1 MFKYRIMNQDT
12 CEVTTVDTIE
22 EMFRFFKLNTD
33 DFYEWKH
40 LAAEE
45 KLITLSDKFLG
56 TYSIYERLL
65 DNLVKHIIKYI
76 IKYMEYKDVNAWIF
90 INKKG

>member
-22 EMFRFFKLNTD
+22 EMFRFFKLIPD
-33 DFYEWKH
+33 DFQEWKH
-40 LAAEE
+40 LAAEK
-45 KLITLSDKFLG
+45 KLISYLG
-56 TYSIYERLL
+56 TCIITDDYLINDLI
-65 DNLVKHIIKYI
+65 KHVIN
-76 IKYMEYKDVNAWIF
+76 YMEIKNVNAWIF

>member
-22 EMFRFFKLNTD
+22 EMFRFFKLNPD

-45 KLITLSDKFLG
+45 KLITLSDKFLD
-56 TYSIYERLL
+56 TYSVYERLL
-65 DNLVKHIIKYI
+65 DNLVKHI

>member
-22 EMFRFFKLNTD
+22 EMFKFFKLYPD
-33 DFYEWKH
+33 DFKEWKH
-40 LAAEE
+40 LAADE

-56 TYSIYERLL
+56 TYSIYEKLI
-65 DNLVKHIIKYI
+65 DNLVKHVIN
-76 IKYMEYKDVNAWIF
+76 YMETKNVHAWIF